1 MNDDP
6 DSPSPNAPSLNVIVR
21 LEDEAWLDELPD
33 AQALSIDAAVAALLR
48 APAGPPA
55 SPAAAAGLEVGL
67 VLTGDQAVR
76 ALNRDYR
83 GQDKP
88 TNVLA
93 FEADTSAGPHPGMPA
108 ALALPLMLGDVV
120 LARETLLREAREQGK
135 APGDHLRHLVVHGV
149 LHLLGYDHEDD
160 EDAAQMEAA
169 EVAILE
175 GLGVADPYVAAGD
188 CTGAVR

>member
-6 DSPSPNAPSLNVIVR
+6 DSPSLNVPSVNVIVR
-21 LEDEAWLDELPD
+21 LEDEAWLDDLPD

-48 APAGPPA
+48 APASPPA
-55 SPAAAAGLEVGL
+55 GPAAAAGLEVGL
-67 VLTGDQAVR
+67 VLTSDQAVR

-93 FEADTSAGPHPGMPA
+93 FEADTPAGPHPDIPA

-120 LARETLLREAREQGK
+120 LARETLLREARDQGK
-135 APGDHLRHLVVHGV
+135 APADHLCHLVVHGV
-149 LHLLGYDHEDD
+149 LHLLGYDHEDVV
-160 EDAAQMEAA
+160 DAAWMEAA

-175 GLGVADPYVAAGD
+175 GLGVADPYVSAGD
-188 CTGAVR
+188 CSGVLR